1 MLFEVKPH
9 VRIPRTCNRFCGVI
23 IELLKKSSVWAKA
36 IVFFLGTYNTPFSC
50 QLSHSLSYTSEKLVD
65 IEEYVSVWT
74 NDLSPVFVVGTLVN
88 RKVKG
93 DYMHDYISGLITENV
108 FLFFYLKNIKNQL
121 VDGIFITLLGI

>member
-1 MLFEVKPH
+1 ML
-9 VRIPRTCNRFCGVI
+9 
-23 IELLKKSSVWAKA
+23 
-36 IVFFLGTYNTPFSC
+36 
-50 QLSHSLSYTSEKLVD
+50 
-65 IEEYVSVWT
+65 VS
-74 NDLSPVFVVGTLVN
+74 NILIASFMCFQVGTLVN